1 MPHLELAPRRKLALV
16 MTWSVYTA
24 RKNINYVQQVIYS
37 TQDVGLEMA
46 PSGHIILCSG
56 NVELWKCDKQGDADI
71 EVRLSITTHS

>member
-1 MPHLELAPRRKLALV
+1 M
-16 MTWSVYTA
+16 
-24 RKNINYVQQVIYS
+24 IYS